1 MVNFHYN
8 GSNHPFSHNYR
19 PMLKKAQFQTYAVF
33 IYLLHG
39 NAMLLS

>member
-1 MVNFHYN
+1 MVLTTLSVITT
-8 GSNHPFSHNYR
+8 GPC
-19 PMLKKAQFQTYAVF
+19 LKAQFQTYAVF